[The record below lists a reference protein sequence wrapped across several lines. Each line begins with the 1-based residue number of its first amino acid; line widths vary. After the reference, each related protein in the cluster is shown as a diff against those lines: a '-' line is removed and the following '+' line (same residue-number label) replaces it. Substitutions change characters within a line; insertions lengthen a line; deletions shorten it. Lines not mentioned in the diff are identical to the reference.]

1 VEINYNYQ
9 LITNP
14 FKRFLYGL
22 QEYTFLILDIFK
34 GTGSIVKYRVDTL
47 REMYLIGAR
56 AFPLVFIAGV
66 FIGIILAIETGH
78 QLDQFGAK
86 TLVSGTV
93 SKGMVRELGPVIIA
107 ILLAARTGAKNASEI
122 GSMQLSQQ
130 IDALRAFGTSP
141 VQKLVIPRTVAAQI
155 MFLPLT
161 LIADLTGI
169 LSGMIVSDISL
180 NVDYTFFW
188 NSAIEALV
196 LKDIVIGFT
205 KPFFFAFFIS
215 TISCF
220 FGITTQGGTSGL
232 GKNTINAVV
241 VSSLTVLM
249 IDFVF
254 AKVVWELF

>member
-1 VEINYNYQ
+1 MEVDYNYKV
-9 LITNP
+9 TGKP
-14 FKRFLYGL
+14 FKRLLYGL
-22 QEYTFLILDIFK
+22 QEYTFLVFDIFK
-34 GTGSIVKYRVDTL
+34 GAGSIIKYRIDTL

-56 AFPLVFIAGV
+56 AFPLVFVAGI

-107 ILLAARTGAKNASEI
+107 LLLAARTGAKNASEI

-141 VQKLVIPRTVAAQI
+141 IQKLVIPRTAAALI

-161 LIADLTGI
+161 LIADITGI
-169 LSGMIVSDISL
+169 ISGMIVSDMSL

-188 NSAIEALV
+188 NAAIKALV
-196 LKDIVIGFT
+196 LKDIIIGFA
-205 KPFFFAFFIS
+205 KPIFFAFFIS

-220 FGITTQGGTSGL
+220 FGITTQGGTNGL

-241 VSSLTVLM
+241 MSSLTVLM
-249 IDFVF
+249 IDFIF

>member
-169 LSGMIVSDISL
+169 LSGMIVSDMSL

-196 LKDIVIGFT
+196 VKDIVIGFT